1 MPISLSGFK
10 VIYNER
16 VLRALSVD
24 YIDLGEGYPELGKT
38 QKAKTLSIFAIN
50 EDGNIVAICDE
61 AWRFQFI
68 PVIGK
73 ERIAR

>member
-24 YIDLGEGYPELGKT
+24 YIDFGEGYPELGKT
-38 QKAKTLSIFAIN
+38 VKAKTVSIFAIN
-50 EDGNIVAICDE
+50 EDGNIVNICDE
-61 AWRFQFI
+61 AWRFQLV
-68 PVIGK
+68 PVVGK
-73 ERIAR
+73 EG